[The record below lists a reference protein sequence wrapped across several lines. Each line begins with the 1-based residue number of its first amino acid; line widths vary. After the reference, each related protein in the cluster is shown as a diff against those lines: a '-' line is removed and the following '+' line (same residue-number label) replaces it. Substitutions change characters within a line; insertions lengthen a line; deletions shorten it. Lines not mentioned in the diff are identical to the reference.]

1 MKLKQILKK
10 KFLNADGTVNKT
22 VVASFITL
30 LIVLI
35 QQVMMAF
42 GFSYGH
48 WDQVAAIINTILTI
62 LGLCGFVEGNG
73 EVHTTVDASQI
84 NLNADKLIFSG
95 KSFVP
100 NLSRKEDNTNEK

>member
-1 MKLKQILKK
+1 MKSIKQSIAK

-30 LIVLI
+30 LIVLV
-35 QQVMMAF
+35 QQIMLAS

-48 WDQVAAIINTILTI
+48 WDQVVAIINTILTI

-73 EVHTTVDASQI
+73 EVQAPTTKLETTSDSLGQKAPENVQNKSASQKA
-84 NLNADKLIFSG
+84 NA
-95 KSFVP
+95 
-100 NLSRKEDNTNEK
+100 

>member
-1 MKLKQILKK
+1 MNIKAIIKK
-10 KFLNADGTVNKT
+10 KFLNVDGTINKT

-35 QQVMMAF
+35 QQIMVAC

-48 WDQVAAIINTILTI
+48 WDQVVAIVNTVLTI

-73 EVHTTVDASQI
+73 EVEIPTTNAKSTPDNSGQNRVENVQNKNASQ
-84 NLNADKLIFSG
+84 KG
-95 KSFVP
+95 
-100 NLSRKEDNTNEK
+100 